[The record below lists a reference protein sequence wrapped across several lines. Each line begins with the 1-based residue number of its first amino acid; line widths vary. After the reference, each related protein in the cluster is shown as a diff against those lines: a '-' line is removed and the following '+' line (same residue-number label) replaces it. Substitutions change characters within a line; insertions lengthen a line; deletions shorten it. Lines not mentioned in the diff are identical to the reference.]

1 MYYNTM
7 QRIERFPAKGIKTQ
21 ISPHVKRV
29 SKKNCPAPVSRGQGG
44 ILTPLERN
52 EQNPYQLLSQHGIG
66 CQYVYQCVLYHNTT
80 PPDDL
85 PHQAAR
91 GVYHRSLTQHKIII
105 CLASDSSKVEN
116 KYLNNST
123 VTNLTL

>member
-1 MYYNTM
+1 MSSGASKK
-7 QRIERFPAKGIKTQ
+7 EVAPPRFPGDRAW
-21 ISPHVKRV
+21 
-29 SKKNCPAPVSRGQGG
+29 

-66 CQYVYQCVLYHNTT
+66 CQCVYQCVLYHNTT

-105 CLASDSSKVEN
+105 CLASDSSKVAN
-116 KYLNNST
+116 IYLNNST
-123 VTNLTL
+123 IAYLVLLLLYNEHILESQS